1 MSPSN
6 NISLS
11 DKVFVLL
18 SQKDFESKFKPV
30 ERELTRLRE
39 KVGVTRRKL
48 GLFKVHKFTR
58 EELDQH
64 LSKIESFVEKI
75 GDDVS
80 QWETSE
86 QLTFFEKSLYMKYRN
101 DIQSRLQDIEA
112 MIEDRNPTFWEDV
125 FSLFTNYTSRIMEYL
140 PEFLVYS
147 LPRFLAG
154 RGAKIFRKLL
164 PRFK

>member
-1 MSPSN
+1 MSLSK

-39 KVGVTRRKL
+39 KIGVTRRKL

-140 PEFLVYS
+140 PEFMVNS
-147 LPRFLAG
+147 LPRFLAV
-154 RGAKIFRKLL
+154 RGARIFKKLL